1 MKNSHYRTGRNRTV
15 IALIALWLLLPLVHA
30 PLAAGQR
37 RTRKTPA
44 TTAKK
49 PGTRSTQSAAPS
61 KTANASETVAADA
74 PADTTKP
81 GTVMSNQLGM
91 EFVYIPSGSFVM
103 GSDKGTAD
111 ERPARRVMI
120 RKGFYM
126 GRYEI
131 TQAQWRMVMGDNPSN
146 FKGDDLPVEQVSWTD
161 AQSFIK
167 KLNERN
173 DAFIYRLPT
182 EAEWEYAC
190 HAQMTGDSMGLLDAL
205 AWYFNNS
212 AGKTH
217 PIGEKQANAWG
228 IHDMLGNV
236 WEWCEDVYHDNYRS
250 APTDGSAW
258 LKGGDQRYKVLRGG
272 SWIDNAFYCRVNER
286 IRATPETRQ
295 RNSGLRI
302 VAIARG

>member
-1 MKNSHYRTGRNRTV
+1 M
-15 IALIALWLLLPLVHA
+15 ILIASYLLLLTTVYPA
-30 PLAAGQR
+30 PAPGQGRAR
-37 RTRKTPA
+37 RRAPA
-44 TTAKK
+44 STTTAPKK
-49 PGTRSTQSAAPS
+49 
-61 KTANASETVAADA
+61 ASA
-74 PADTTKP
+74 PAPQSTAPPQTTVPDTVKP

-91 EFVYIPSGSFVM
+91 EFVYIPTGSFMM
-103 GSDKGTAD
+103 GSDRGAVD
-111 ERPARRVMI
+111 ERPARRVTI
-120 RKGFYM
+120 RKGFYL

-131 TQAQWRMVMGDNPSN
+131 TQAQWQVLMGTNPSN
-146 FKGDDLPVEQVSWTD
+146 FKGEDLPVEQVSWAD
-161 AQSFIK
+161 AQNFVR

-173 DAFIYRLPT
+173 DPFIYRLPT

-190 HAQMTGDSMGLLDAL
+190 HAGMSGDSMGALDAL

-217 PIGEKQANAWG
+217 PVGLKQANAWG
-228 IHDMLGNV
+228 LYDTLGNV
-236 WEWCEDVYHDNYRS
+236 WEWVEDVYHESYRG

-258 LKGGDQRYKVLRGG
+258 LTGGDQRYRVMRGG

-302 VAIARG
+302 VAVPRQ

>member
-1 MKNSHYRTGRNRTV
+1 MKNTLYTSRGRKGIGLI
-15 IALIALWLLLPLVHA
+15 IAFSLLLPLIFTGYA
-30 PLAAGQR
+30 RGQR
-37 RTRKTPA
+37 RTGRRTPPAPARKTTRPA
-44 TTAKK
+44 TPPTPAKEAGE
-49 PGTRSTQSAAPS
+49 P
-61 KTANASETVAADA
+61 VAQADA
-74 PADTTKP
+74 AKP

-103 GSDKGTAD
+103 GSDKGGAD
-111 ERPARRVMI
+111 ERPARRVTI

-126 GRYEI
+126 GRYEV
-131 TQAQWRMVMGDNPSN
+131 TQAQWRTVMGENPST

-161 AQSFIK
+161 AQSFIR
-167 KLNERN
+167 KLNERG
-173 DAFIYRLPT
+173 DPFVYRLPT

-190 HAQMTGDSMGLLDAL
+190 HAQMAGESMGQLEAL
-205 AWYFNNS
+205 AWFFNNS

-217 PIGEKQANAWG
+217 PVGEKQANAWG
-228 IHDMLGNV
+228 VHDMLGNV
-236 WEWCEDVYHDNYRS
+236 WEWVEDVYHETYRG

-258 LKGGDQRYKVLRGG
+258 LAGGDQKYRVMRGG

-302 VAIARG
+302 VAIARP